1 MFVGISEIG
10 VSVIVKQLQHV
21 RIIRAFCLSGGL
33 IKCFSAW
40 GDKKLLVL
48 ICYRGYYWINQNSI
62 EANSYHKSMY
72 FEYFLSV
79 PGLQLSSKMFFVFSE
94 YPNVM
99 YVLRII
105 LPSSVTVFLLMGVW
119 LWDLVVISI
128 FLHRVCK
135 SEVLVLLSSK
145 YDWTKIGLA
154 SKVLQVELLF
164 ARLESFAIH
173 VVAGWKQ
180 GKDSTNKDVN

>member
-1 MFVGISEIG
+1 MLE
-10 VSVIVKQLQHV
+10 
-21 RIIRAFCLSGGL
+21 LSGL
-33 IKCFSAW
+33 FVCL
-40 GDKKLLVL
+40 GDLLNASVPGGTKNYWVV
-48 ICYRGYYWINQNSI
+48 ICYRGYYWINQNYI

-145 YDWTKIGLA
+145 YDWTKVGLA

-173 VVAGWKQ
+173 LVAGWKQ
-180 GKDSTNKDVN
+180 GKDSTSKDVN